1 MTRVAAY
8 CRVSTDKR
16 DQQNSF
22 ESQKQFFTSYISA
35 NTNWV
40 LADIY
45 ADEGITGTSALS
57 RAGFLKMMDDA
68 YRHRFDLLLTKEVS
82 RFSRNI
88 FDAVYYTRELKKIGI
103 GVLFLND
110 GIMTLDADA
119 ELRLGIMAS
128 FAQEESR
135 KTSER
140 VKWGQQRMMERG
152 VVFGRSLLGYNVK
165 NGKITVEPEGADI
178 VRRIFRLYI
187 LEGLGVRAIAKT
199 LTAEGIPTQTGKNVW
214 SGASVLKIL
223 RNEKYCGD
231 LRQRKTVTTDY
242 LTHQKIKNDVEADHI
257 FIENHHEPI
266 VSREE
271 WNAAQ
276 AELFNRA
283 APIRKNKAHGNRYA
297 LSGKILCGVCYAV
310 FFCRTRKRKDGTR
323 YRVWQRP
330 AVCRHAQKSLREELL
345 AQCIRRFVASI
356 DRDALTGNL
365 NRILE
370 KITLP
375 QSSGKALKS
384 SVLQLE
390 QKKIKLIDAYLKAEI
405 TRSEYLYMKNKYESE
420 LNSLNAKLSVNTMTA
435 DNADAAA
442 RAVMIDA
449 LVSGTDAGD
458 AFYLGLVSKIL
469 VLQNGALEVGIK
481 YLPDTWT
488 ICFKNN

>member
-22 ESQKQFFTSYISA
+22 ESQKQFFTSYILEKPD
-35 NTNWV
+35 WI
-40 LADIY
+40 LADVY

-68 YRHRFDLLLTKEVS
+68 YRHRFDLLVTKEVS

-152 VVFGRSLLGYNVK
+152 VVFGRSLLGYIVK
-165 NGKITVEPEGADI
+165 DGKITVEPEGADV

-187 LEGLGVRAIAKT
+187 YEGLGVRAIART
-199 LTAEGIPTQTGKNVW
+199 LTDEGIPTKTGQNVW

-242 LTHQKIKNDVEADHI
+242 LTHQKKKNDVEGDQI

-266 VSREE
+266 VNREE

-276 AELFNRA
+276 AELFKRA
-283 APIRKNKAHGNRYA
+283 PTVGKNKAHGNRYP
-297 LSGKILCGVCYAV
+297 LSGKISCGVCQAV
-310 FFCRTRKRKDGTR
+310 FICRSRKRRDGAY
-323 YRVWQRP
+323 YRVWHES
-330 AVCRHAQKSLREELL
+330 AICRHMQKPLREEVI
-345 AQCIRRFVASI
+345 ARCIRRVVAAFDS
-356 DRDALTGNL
+356 DALTGNL
-365 NRILE
+365 KRVLD
-370 KITLP
+370 KIMLP
-375 QSSGKALKS
+375 QNSGEALKS
-384 SVLQLE
+384 DVSRLE
-390 QKKIKLIDAYLKAEI
+390 QKNLRLIDAYLNAEI
-405 TRSEYLYMKNKYESE
+405 MRDAYLLLKSKYDNE
-420 LNSLNAKLSVNTMTA
+420 LKSLKAKLTGSAAASDKTA
-435 DNADAAA
+435 AAA
-442 RAVMIDA
+442 RTQIIDA
-449 LVSGTDAGD
+449 LASGTYENDT
-458 AFYLGLVSKIL
+458 FYLGLVGKII
-469 VLQNGALEVGIK
+469 VSQNSSLEVCIK
-481 YLPDTWT
+481 YLPEAWT
-488 ICFKNN
+488 FCIKNN